1 MKRDKE
7 DGITNLL
14 ILDISKKVRRRNTLM
29 GEL

>member
-7 DGITNLL
+7 DGITNLS
-14 ILDISKKVRRRNTLM
+14 ILDISKKIRRRNTLM